1 MHELP
6 VSMLDFEMAM
16 ELEEKI
22 NAISSAKNLNEL
34 IGGDFLQIRFEVHVS
49 KPLCRG
55 RRVALNDKEKF
66 GFLLSMKSSR
76 IFATGVV
83 RSLIRTKS
91 VKNGLLVKVPL
102 PWINR
107 NMALG
112 FELLPTILGKLVL
125 RRS

>member
-1 MHELP
+1 MTK
-6 VSMLDFEMAM
+6 M
-16 ELEEKI
+16 
-22 NAISSAKNLNEL
+22 
-34 IGGDFLQIRFEVHVS
+34 
-49 KPLCRG
+49 
-55 RRVALNDKEKF
+55 KF

-91 VKNGLLVKVPL
+91 VKNGLLVKVPS

-125 RRS
+125 